1 MNNRCT
7 EDYAWVDE
15 LLEQKYYGYIS
26 EDEDNDER
34 DYETFSNGEEERYAW
49 VDDLLEK
56 KYYSYVNVDDE
67 KDDCETFSD
76 DCETFSDDFDFL
88 IRDLKTLIA
97 YHEDRRQR
105 RNKENDEVFALFNQ
119 MTANANI

>member
-15 LLEQKYYGYIS
+15 LLEKKYYGYISEDQDDSDRDYETFAEEERYAWVDELLEKKYYGYIS
-26 EDEDNDER
+26 EDEDNIKR
-34 DYETFSNGEEERYAW
+34 DYH
-49 VDDLLEK
+49 
-56 KYYSYVNVDDE
+56 
-67 KDDCETFSD
+67 TFSD
-76 DCETFSDDFDFL
+76 DDCDVL

-105 RNKENDEVFALFNQ
+105 RNNQTDEVFALFNQ
-119 MTANANI
+119 LTANAQI